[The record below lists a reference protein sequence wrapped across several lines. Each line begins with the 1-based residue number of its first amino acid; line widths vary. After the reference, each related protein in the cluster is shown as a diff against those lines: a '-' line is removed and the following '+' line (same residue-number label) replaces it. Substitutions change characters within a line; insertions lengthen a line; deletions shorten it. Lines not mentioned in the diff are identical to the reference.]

1 MVAVHEE
8 PSGGEH
14 GRAVADRVP
23 IFSLLAPRSSRHWGT
38 TSPPWRCL
46 VRPGDHCQPGQDQPD
61 RCGDGIGSALAAVL
75 GGPLALRPA
84 HSDAYRMW
92 PAGEPGH
99 APDPWQV
106 DGIGQSWLAPITPAW
121 RAGSADR
128 AAWADSAGINVGID
142 GGTDRRSRDAAGPA
156 VAVFPHLGG
165 ASASCRR
172 LLAAVEPDARANRGV
187 DKAAPSQ
194 GWRRLSEHAAAVA
207 DPEAVELLWAVAA
220 GVELGARRRRRGLG
234 LAWQMC
240 DDGLGASAPGRK
252 PHRPLPRTMNPW

>member
-1 MVAVHEE
+1 
-8 PSGGEH
+8 
-14 GRAVADRVP
+14 
-23 IFSLLAPRSSRHWGT
+23 
-38 TSPPWRCL
+38 
-46 VRPGDHCQPGQDQPD
+46 
-61 RCGDGIGSALAAVL
+61 
-75 GGPLALRPA
+75 
-84 HSDAYRMW
+84 MW
-92 PAGEPGH
+92 PPGEPGH
-99 APDPWQV
+99 APNPWQV
-106 DGIGQSWLAPITPAW
+106 DGIGQSWLATITPAW

-187 DKAAPSQ
+187 DKAPPSQ

-240 DDGLGASAPGRK
+240 DDGLAPAPLIPRPVRVLGGPSAGTADGDR
-252 PHRPLPRTMNPW
+252 R